1 VTSEPGSGSEFSFT
15 ARAQIA
21 EAQAVLPE
29 KAAKTVELPRGLRIL
44 LAEDNLVNQKL
55 AVRLLE
61 QRGCI
66 VSVANNGL
74 EALKL
79 WREGGYDQILMD
91 MMMPEMDG
99 LEATRQIRSE
109 EALSGGHVAIVA
121 MTANAMD
128 GDRQRCLDSGMDGY
142 VAKPIRV
149 ADLVAEL
156 ARFAPSRPSTGGDA
170 G

>member
-1 VTSEPGSGSEFSFT
+1 
-15 ARAQIA
+15 
-21 EAQAVLPE
+21 
-29 KAAKTVELPRGLRIL
+29 
-44 LAEDNLVNQKL
+44 
-55 AVRLLE
+55 
-61 QRGCI
+61 
-66 VSVANNGL
+66 
-74 EALKL
+74 
-79 WREGGYDQILMD
+79 MD

-109 EALSGGHVAIVA
+109 EALSDSHVPIIA

-142 VAKPIRV
+142 VAKPIRI

-156 ARFAPSRPSTGGDA
+156 SRFAPARPTIGSDA